1 MASGSLHH
9 RVGQIAMIGFDG
21 PRVPP
26 EVGALAREFDLGG
39 VVLFARNVEGPD
51 QVAETAYGLQRL
63 GTELPVWVAVDQE
76 GGRVARLRRGFTEW
90 PPASTLGRSGN
101 ERLAE
106 RFARALA
113 VELRTVGISMDFA
126 PVLDVHTTPANTVI
140 GDRALSDQ
148 VEVVARLAPILVK
161 ALQEAGVA
169 ACGKHFPGHGG
180 TRLDSHFDLP
190 IVEQPAERLR
200 EVDLRPFRAAIDAQV
215 AAIMTAHLLVPALDE
230 QRPATLSRAILHGL
244 LRQELGFDG
253 LIVSDDLG
261 MRAISD
267 RYTIERASVAAVA
280 AGCDAVLLCEPN
292 HDAQARALEALVR
305 AIEAGELS
313 SRSVEDSIARHQRAK
328 ARILETPASPS
339 VGPVGATPSPLSRD
353 WRPPS
358 SRDLALFLDREAHR
372 IVADEMAR
380 YL

>member
-1 MASGSLHH
+1 MAPGSLHH

-51 QVAETAYGLQRL
+51 QVAETAYELQRL
-63 GTELPVWVAVDQE
+63 GTELPLWIAVDQE

-90 PPASTLGRSGN
+90 PPASTLGRCGD
-101 ERLAE
+101 EQLAE

-126 PVLDVHTTPANTVI
+126 PVLDVHTAPANTVI

-148 VEVVARLAPILVK
+148 VEVVVRLAPILVR

-190 IVEQPAERLR
+190 VVEDPVERLR
-200 EVDLRPFRAAIDAQV
+200 EVDLRPFRAAIDAGV
-215 AAIMTAHLLVPALDE
+215 IAIMTAHLLVPALDE
-230 QRPATLSRAILHGL
+230 QRPATLSSAILGGL
-244 LRQELGFDG
+244 LRRELGFDG
-253 LIVSDDLG
+253 VTVSDDLG

-280 AGCDAVLLCEPN
+280 AGCDAVLLCEPD

-305 AIEAGELS
+305 AVETGELS
-313 SRSVEDSIARHQRAK
+313 SRAVEDSMARHRRAK
-328 ARILETPASPS
+328 ARILETPTLPS
-339 VGPVGATPSPLSRD
+339 VGPIGATPSPLSRD

-358 SRDLALFLDREAHR
+358 SRDLALLLDREAHQ

>member
-1 MASGSLHH
+1 
-9 RVGQIAMIGFDG
+9 MIGFEG

-26 EVGALAREFDLGG
+26 EVRSLAREFDLGG

-51 QVAETAYGLQRL
+51 QVAETAYELQRL

-90 PPASTLGRSGN
+90 PPAATLGRSGDGG
-101 ERLAE
+101 LAE

-113 VELRTVGISMDFA
+113 VELRAVGISMDFA
-126 PVLDVHTTPANTVI
+126 PVLDVLATPANTVI

-148 VEVVARLAPILVK
+148 VEVVARLGPILVRT
-161 ALQEAGVA
+161 LQEAGIA

-180 TRLDSHFDLP
+180 TRVDSHFDLP
-190 IVEQPAERLR
+190 IVEQPAEHFR
-200 EVDLRPFRAAIDAQV
+200 EVDLKPFRAVIGAQV
-215 AAIMTAHLLVPALDE
+215 TAIMTAHLLVPALDQE
-230 QRPATLSRAILHGL
+230 RPATLSRAILGGL
-244 LRQELGFDG
+244 LRGELGFSG

-267 RYTIERASVAAVA
+267 RYTVERAVVSAVA

-292 HDAQARALEALVR
+292 HDAQARALQALVHAMEAR
-305 AIEAGELS
+305 ELPSTAIE
-313 SRSVEDSIARHQRAK
+313 DSLARHRRAK
-328 ARILETPASPS
+328 ARILDTPARPS
-339 VGPVGATPSPLSRD
+339 VGPVAARPSPLSRD
-353 WRPPS
+353 WRPLS
-358 SRDLALFLDREAHR
+358 GRDLALLMDCDTHR
-372 IVADEMAR
+372 VVADEMAR

>member
-1 MASGSLHH
+1 MASGSLYH

-51 QVAETAYGLQRL
+51 QVAETAYELQRL

-113 VELRTVGISMDFA
+113 VELRAVGISMDFA

-313 SRSVEDSIARHQRAK
+313 SRAVEDSMARHQRAK